1 MSTTPSTLRLRARLV
16 ALVALLVAFDVAFVA
31 AVYALAHVAA
41 GLAPLFAY
49 EFESLFWSLGFDYV
63 PLLPVLAVG
72 TPLVLVVQSVFG
84 YRLTLRDVADA
95 GRPIDGLDT
104 DGLDTDGLDGDGGD
118 ADSDDGESTGA
129 DGADTDRAVELAAE
143 RSLDERVAR
152 LSQVADVTPP
162 SVRVIESPTPNS
174 FVASRP
180 GERTLFV
187 TTGLLETLDGDRL
200 DAVLGHELAHLKNG
214 DSFVMTAAAFLPTVT
229 ARFNE
234 RLVDL
239 LRRSGLAGQLF
250 ADDGDEDDD
259 SGFFGQFEFAL
270 IAFAL
275 VALPVVGAIRLASAA
290 CYRLLSRVRE
300 FAADAGGAAVAGS
313 PAALADALETL
324 TGDARPDE
332 DLRVTSATGVR
343 ELCVLPYAI
352 DEADDESADG
362 DEQGESADD
371 EADRRYGE
379 RALDRWTDVRARV
392 LPDSHPDAETR
403 AAALRE
409 RQVELERAR

>member
-49 EFESLFWSLGFDYV
+49 EYDALFWSLSFDYV
-63 PLLPVLAVG
+63 PVVPVLAVG

-84 YRLTLRDVADA
+84 YRLALQDVTDDA
-95 GRPIDGLDT
+95 GQPV
-104 DGLDTDGLDGDGGD
+104 GGS
-118 ADSDDGESTGA
+118 AESGSGA
-129 DGADTDRAVELAAE
+129 DGTDRAVELASE
-143 RSLDERVAR
+143 RGLEARVAR

-162 SVRVIESPTPNS
+162 TVRVIESPTPNS

-187 TTGLLETLDGDRL
+187 TTGLLERLDGDRL
-200 DAVLGHELAHLKNG
+200 DAVLGHELAHLQNG
-214 DSFVMTAAAFLPTVT
+214 DSFVMTAAAFLPTLT
-229 ARFNE
+229 ARFDE

-239 LRRSGLAGQLF
+239 LRRSGLAGWLF
-250 ADDGDEDDD
+250 GDDESDEDDD
-259 SGFFGQFEFAL
+259 SGAFAQFEFGL

-275 VALPVVGAIRLASAA
+275 VALPVVGAIRLASTA

-300 FAADAGGAAVAGS
+300 FAADAGGVAVTGS
-313 PAALADALETL
+313 PVALADALETL

-332 DLRVTSATGVR
+332 DFRVASATGVR

-352 DEADDESADG
+352 DEASESDATESAD
-362 DEQGESADD
+362 EGES
-371 EADRRYGE
+371 DRAVGE

-392 LPDSHPDAETR
+392 LPDSHPDTETR
-403 AAALRE
+403 VGALRKRQE
-409 RQVELERAR
+409 RLERGD